1 MKPKIHMEAQIT
13 PSSHSNPEQK
23 SNSGGIITP
32 DFKLYYS
39 SKNSMV
45 LAQNRCINQWTI
57 IKDQKQAHKLHP
69 SDGRR
74 RWQKHSS
81 ERKKKTAS

>member
-1 MKPKIHMEAQIT
+1 MKPKIHMEAQNT
-13 PSSHSNPEQK
+13 PRSPSNPEQK
-23 SNSGGIITP
+23 SNAGGIITP

-81 ERKKKTAS
+81 ERKKK